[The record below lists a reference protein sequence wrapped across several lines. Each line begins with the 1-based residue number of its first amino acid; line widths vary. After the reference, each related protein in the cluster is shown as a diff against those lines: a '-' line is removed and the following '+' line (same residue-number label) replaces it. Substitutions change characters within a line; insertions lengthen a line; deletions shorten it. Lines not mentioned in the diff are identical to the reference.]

1 MSRARSVTVARSRRH
16 HDEDHVGPRAQRLRA
31 GVLGANDGIV
41 SVAGLVM
48 GVAGGT
54 SDRQTIFLAGFA
66 GLVSGALSMAAGEY
80 VSVSTQRD
88 TEKALIAKERR
99 ELAEEPEEELAELAG
114 IYRDKGLSDELA
126 LQVAHELTA
135 HDALAAHADAE
146 LNIDPDELTSPVQ
159 AATASMIAFTLGGL
173 LPLLTITLLPQDIR
187 IVGTVAAVVSF
198 LPADGADAW
207 RDRLAAAG
215 VTGHAVDLVPRI
227 SRAQSMDAL
236 TSQSMVAGYRA
247 AIVAAEL
254 LRDFLPLTMTAAG
267 TLPAARILVLG
278 AGVAGLQA
286 IATARGLGALV
297 QAYDVRASSA
307 EEVASLGAEALD
319 LGLPPLDGV
328 AGYAR
333 EMAADR
339 AAEQQRRL
347 APYVAAVDALIT
359 TAAVPGRPA
368 PVLVSRAMVAAMRP
382 GSVVVDIAADS
393 GGNVEGV
400 VPGETVRVAG
410 AEGEVLLWGGA
421 DVPAQMPAPASRL
434 YAGNLVAFA
443 TLLLTASPDDEI
455 LAATRVTRG

>member
-1 MSRARSVTVARSRRH
+1 MRIAVVRETHPGETRVALVP
-16 HDEDHVGPRAQRLRA
+16 DLVVRLLA
-31 GVLGANDGIV
+31 LGADVLVEPG
-41 SVAGLVM
+41 AG
-48 GVAGGT
+48 AA
-54 SDRQTIFLAGFA
+54 AGFA
-66 GLVSGALSMAAGEY
+66 DDAYAAAGALVASDA
-80 VSVSTQRD
+80 RD
-88 TEKALIAKERR
+88 SADLVLAVRAPALDRIR
-99 ELAEEPEEELAELAG
+99 PG
-114 IYRDKGLSDELA
+114 
-126 LQVAHELTA
+126 
-135 HDALAAHADAE
+135 
-146 LNIDPDELTSPVQ
+146 
-159 AATASMIAFTLGGL
+159 AT
-173 LPLLTITLLPQDIR
+173 
-187 IVGTVAAVVSF
+187 VVSF

-307 EEVASLGAEALD
+307 EEIASLGAEPLD